1 MCIMNHFSYE
11 NKLRV
16 YMKIEKK
23 AEGYTVNRTV
33 VIFCQNGYKL
43 WGVFLFLPHY
53 SSG

>member
-23 AEGYTVNRTV
+23 AEGYTAT
-33 VIFCQNGYKL
+33 
-43 WGVFLFLPHY
+43 
-53 SSG
+53 